1 MKNAYSVILDIMV
14 NPYIVA
20 GILEL
25 AQNSILLLPLSS
37 NASTYNT
44 LTPFIPHTFHV
55 IFVTHFNSAYVL
67 NP

>member
-14 NPYIVA
+14 NPYIIA

-25 AQNSILLLPLSS
+25 AQNSISLLPLPS
-37 NASTYNT
+37 NDSTYNT
-44 LTPFIPHTFHV
+44 LTAFIAHAFHV
-55 IFVTHFNSAYVL
+55 IFVPHFNSAYIL